1 MIKKLM
7 EDVLQNERIK
17 IKDLDLTTK
26 NYEEMEKQ
34 TNFRLFEKQEE
45 QIQRNEPEVRLFQEI
60 KNDQFSNILFNLDIG
75 VAYQLENQQDDRLRL
90 FEVIHKEVKS
100 EKQLLSPIEYV
111 QIKNFFPPVN
121 NFNLDIDNS
130 ELIRF
135 AKDMFKNEENKF
147 ENKNF
152 GLNFLTLLEEL
163 DPNVQND
170 EEDV

>member
-1 MIKKLM
+1 M
-7 EDVLQNERIK
+7 
-17 IKDLDLTTK
+17 
-26 NYEEMEKQ
+26 
-34 TNFRLFEKQEE
+34 
-45 QIQRNEPEVRLFQEI
+45 
-60 KNDQFSNILFNLDIG
+60 
-75 VAYQLENQQDDRLRL
+75 
-90 FEVIHKEVKS
+90 IHKEVKS

-170 EEDV
+170 EEDVWISTLISEFNNEMNTDYQFSINPKNKDYQDILVWIDWSKLKCLIMNMIALSIFEEEIDYRVSFNVIHFDKL

>member
-1 MIKKLM
+1 M
-7 EDVLQNERIK
+7 
-17 IKDLDLTTK
+17 
-26 NYEEMEKQ
+26 
-34 TNFRLFEKQEE
+34 
-45 QIQRNEPEVRLFQEI
+45 
-60 KNDQFSNILFNLDIG
+60 
-75 VAYQLENQQDDRLRL
+75 
-90 FEVIHKEVKS
+90 IHKEVKS

-163 DPNVQND
+163 DPNVLND
-170 EEDV
+170 EEDVWISTLISEFNNEMNTDYQFSINPKNKDYQDILVWIDWSKLKCLIMNMIALSIFEEEIDYRVSFNVIHFDKL